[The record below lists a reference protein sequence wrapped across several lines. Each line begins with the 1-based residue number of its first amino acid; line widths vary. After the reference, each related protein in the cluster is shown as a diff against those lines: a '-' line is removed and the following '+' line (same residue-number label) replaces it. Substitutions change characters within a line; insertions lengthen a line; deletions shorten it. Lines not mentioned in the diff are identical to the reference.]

1 MDSIEGH
8 YHRIVEKFVKQESS
22 GNDDLLTLDHH
33 VIKAEMCLSIDKLT
47 SKELSSILVLKN
59 NKE

>member
-1 MDSIEGH
+1 MI
-8 YHRIVEKFVKQESS
+8 YIYIYKFVKQESS
-22 GNDDLLTLDHH
+22 GNDDLLTLDRH